1 MEWNEPADYLPLK
14 PDVFLILM
22 ALSNGDSYGYALI
35 QLVAELSGGKVR
47 LQAGALYRRLRW
59 LLEEELIEER
69 DERPTESTDERRR
82 YYALTPRGWEVVRAE
97 AARMRDLT
105 RTAATLRLI
114 PQEGRQ

>member
-1 MEWNEPADYLPLK
+1 MARRAATYLQLK

-22 ALSNGDSYGYALI
+22 ALSNGDSYGYALM
-35 QLVAELSGGKVR
+35 QRVAELSHGKVR
-47 LQAGALYRRLRW
+47 PQAGALYRRLRW

-69 DERPTESTDERRR
+69 DERPAEGTDERRR
-82 YYALTPRGWEVVRAE
+82 YYALTPRGREVARAE

-105 RTAATLRLI
+105 HTAAALRLI

>member
-1 MEWNEPADYLPLK
+1 MTDYLPLK

-22 ALSNGDSYGYALI
+22 ALSDGESYGYALM
-35 QLVAELSGGKVR
+35 QRVAELSNGEVR

-69 DERPTESTDERRR
+69 DERPAASTDERRR
-82 YYALTPRGWEVVRAE
+82 YYALTPRGREVARAE

-105 RTAATLRLI
+105 RTAASLRLI
-114 PQEGRQ
+114 PQEGRR